1 MVCCKKINLNVF
13 VYLLTLTENHTT
25 PQFYE
30 TPLFYIGVAR
40 VLYLSP

>member
-13 VYLLTLTENHTT
+13 VYLLTLAENHTT

-40 VLYLSP
+40 VSYLSL